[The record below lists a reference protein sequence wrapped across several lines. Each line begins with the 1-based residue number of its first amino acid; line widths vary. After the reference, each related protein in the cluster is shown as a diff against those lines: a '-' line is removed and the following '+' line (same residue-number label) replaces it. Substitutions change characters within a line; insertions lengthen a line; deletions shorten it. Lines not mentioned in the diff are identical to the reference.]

1 MKDDNK
7 DSFDIFQA
15 KNDGELSSDLS
26 ERKHQGFRKFL
37 IGVFR
42 AIKCLGFPGAKE
54 LLRLK
59 SLAKCDGVIKAMA
72 ADWGEDPNTIS
83 HWLLGLEKMYEK
95 NKKRLMGD
103 KKKKNHKKED

>member
-42 AIKCLGFPGAKE
+42 AIKCLGFPGSKE
-54 LLRLK
+54 LLRMQ
-59 SLAKCDGVIKAMA
+59 SLDRCNGVLKAMA
-72 ADWGEDPNTIS
+72 ADLTEDPSNLS
-83 HWLLGLEKMYEK
+83 HWLLALEKTY
-95 NKKRLMGD
+95 KRNRRRLEG
-103 KKKKNHKKED
+103 KKKPRKKGA